1 MRVTIEQ
8 PRPLVVYTTGA
19 LNDAQF
25 VESLEWIHATAV
37 CSPDDAVPPEVI
49 VIAQSRPGEFS
60 KRELEAMRRRWPLA
74 GVVTL
79 CGSWC
84 EGEVRTGRP
93 WAGVHRLF
101 WYEFPTW
108 WQQQIA
114 LRSAGL
120 CPAWSRPVFDAYRVA
135 PRTTKL
141 TPPRRRGLVVIRA
154 ANRDSS
160 DAIGD
165 MLCHHDFAVAFAP
178 HGNPATIVRGAS
190 CGIWDG
196 SQLDDREASDLGAFA
211 QSLSRDGAPVIALL
225 DFPRI
230 DRYSAAIKLGAAAV
244 LGKPWINA
252 DLAAMI
258 QYLEDDHAKTV
269 KNRRRAA

>member
-1 MRVTIEQ
+1 MSVTNEIL
-8 PRPLVVYTTGA
+8 RPLVVHAAGA

-25 VESLEWIHATAV
+25 AESLELIRATAV
-37 CSPDDAVPPEVI
+37 CSPDGSVPPEVI

-60 KRELEAMRRRWPLA
+60 KRDLEAMRRRWPLA
-74 GVVTL
+74 GVVVL

-84 EGEVRTGRP
+84 EGELRTGRP
-93 WAGVHRLF
+93 WVGVHRLF
-101 WYEFPTW
+101 WYEFPAW
-108 WQQQIA
+108 WQRQIA
-114 LRSAGL
+114 LRTAGL

-135 PRTTKL
+135 PRTTQL
-141 TPPRRRGLVVIRA
+141 TPPSRRGVVVIRA

-165 MLCHHDFAVAFAP
+165 TLRHHDFAVAFVP

-196 SQLDDREASDLGAFA
+196 GQLDDRDVSDLEAFA
-211 QSLSRDGAPVIALL
+211 HSLARDGAPVIALL

-230 DRYSAAIKLGAAAV
+230 DRYLAATKLGAAAV
-244 LGKPWINA
+244 LGKPWINV
-252 DLAAMI
+252 DLVTMI
-258 QYLEDDHAKTV
+258 EHLEGVDANTSV
-269 KNRRRAA
+269 NRRAA